1 MDRSRPETD
10 DRTEFEN
17 YLPGMPALSEE
28 PGRVERL
35 FDRLFGSRDDV
46 HVRIRKKRQ

>member
-1 MDRSRPETD
+1 MERSRSETD

-17 YLPGMPALSEE
+17 YLPGMPMFTDE

-35 FDRLFGSRDDV
+35 LGRLFGRRGDV
-46 HVRIRKKRQ
+46 RVRIKKNGR